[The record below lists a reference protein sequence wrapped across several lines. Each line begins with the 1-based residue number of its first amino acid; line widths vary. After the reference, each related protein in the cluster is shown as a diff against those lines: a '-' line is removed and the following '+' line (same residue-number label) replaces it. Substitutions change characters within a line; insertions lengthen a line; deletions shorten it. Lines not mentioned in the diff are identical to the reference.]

1 MGLTEVFQRRSDGS
15 SEPATPVP
23 PPVRPSVAEQVA
35 TLSRLG
41 LEPEDGVTATDVAA
55 DREAA
60 LLLKRH
66 PYAAALHC
74 LARDADGGFT
84 HHPRV
89 TTVDLE
95 HVVGPD
101 SYPALVRKLAEA
113 AGTSH
118 LLGELTG
125 GVDRARGR
133 WLLRFTIG
141 GVTREIHPRLDH
153 DRADPAVM
161 PEIFDAVAGPGQKA
175 AYVRHGQTIS
185 VAYVPTRH
193 AAELQRVLDRW
204 ASLA

>member
-1 MGLTEVFQRRSDGS
+1 MALADVFQRRSDGS
-15 SEPATPVP
+15 SEPPTPVP

-41 LEPEDGVTATDVAA
+41 LEPQGITAADIAA
-55 DREAA
+55 DRDAA

-66 PYAAALHC
+66 PYAAAMHS
-74 LARDADGGFT
+74 LARDADGALT

-101 SYPALVRKLAEA
+101 SYPALVRKLAET

-118 LLGELTG
+118 LLGEVTG
-125 GVDRARGR
+125 GVDRERGR
-133 WLLRFTIG
+133 WLLRFTFDD
-141 GVTREIHPRLDH
+141 VTREIHPRLDH
-153 DRADPAVM
+153 DRADPGVM
-161 PEIFDAVAGPGQKA
+161 TEIFESVAGPGQKPA
-175 AYVRHGQTIS
+175 QVRHGQTIS
-185 VAYVPTRH
+185 VAYVPSRH
-193 AAELQRVLDRW
+193 AGELQRVLDRW

>member
-1 MGLTEVFQRRSDGS
+1 MGLTDVFQRRSDGS

-23 PPVRPSVAEQVA
+23 PPVRPSVSEQLA

-41 LEPEDGVTATDVAA
+41 LEPEDGLTAADVAA

-60 LLLKRH
+60 QLLKRH

-74 LARDADGGFT
+74 LARDPDGGFT

-89 TTVDLE
+89 VTVDLE

-101 SYPALVRKLAEA
+101 SYPALVRKLAGA

-118 LLGELTG
+118 LLGDVSG
-125 GVDRARGR
+125 GVDPARGR
-133 WLLRFTIG
+133 WVLRFTIG
-141 GVTREIHPRLDH
+141 GVTREIHPRRNR
-153 DRADPAVM
+153 DRADPWVM
-161 PEIFDAVAGPGQKA
+161 AEIFDAVAGPGQKA
-175 AYVRHGQTIS
+175 AHVRHGQTIS
-185 VAYVPTRH
+185 VAYVPSRH
-193 AAELQRVLDRW
+193 AGELQRVLDRW

>member
-1 MGLTEVFQRRSDGS
+1 MGLADVFQRRSDGS

-23 PPVRPSVAEQVA
+23 PPVRPSVAEQLA

-41 LEPEDGVTATDVAA
+41 LEAQDGVTATEITA
-55 DREAA
+55 DRDAT

-101 SYPALVRKLAEA
+101 SYPALVRRLAAA

-118 LLGELTG
+118 LLGEITG
-125 GVDRARGR
+125 GLDRERGR
-133 WLLRFTIG
+133 WVLRFACG
-141 GVTREIHPRLDH
+141 GVTREIHPRYDH
-153 DRADPAVM
+153 DRVDPAVLT
-161 PEIFDAVAGPGQKA
+161 EIFDAVAGPGQKA
-175 AYVRHGQTIS
+175 AQVRHGQTVT
-185 VAYVPTRH
+185 VAYVPSRH
-193 AAELQRVLDRW
+193 AGELQRVLDHW
-204 ASLA
+204 AALA

>member
-1 MGLTEVFQRRSDGS
+1 MGLADVFQRRSDGS
-15 SEPATPVP
+15 PEPATPVP
-23 PPVRPSVAEQVA
+23 PPVRPTVAEQVA

-41 LEPEDGVTATDVAA
+41 LEPQDGVTAADLTG

-66 PYAAALHC
+66 PYTAALHC
-74 LARDADGGFT
+74 LARDTEGSFT

-89 TTVDLE
+89 VTVDLE

-101 SYPALVRKLAEA
+101 SYPNLVRKLAAA

-118 LLGELTG
+118 LLREVSGD
-125 GVDRARGR
+125 VDRQRGR
-133 WLLRFTIG
+133 WVLRFTFDG
-141 GVTREIHPRLDH
+141 LTREIHPRLDH

-161 PEIFDAVAGPGQKA
+161 TEIFDAVAGPGQRSA
-175 AYVRHGQTIS
+175 QVRHGQTIS
-185 VAYVPTRH
+185 VAYVPARH
-193 AAELQRVLDRW
+193 VGELQRVLDRW